1 MPRRK
6 PSPKQGTRGT
16 AKTRKMQR
24 NLADHI
30 LAMTDQYTV
39 ASGAEATGLTPND
52 IKNLRVGNMPSLR
65 ILVALVKTLRYTP
78 SSLIAKGP
86 PKMLAKGVSVRGAQ
100 ERLIKARIMKIS
112 QDESPA
118 ELAKRTGL
126 SIASIYQFRTKA
138 ANVGLHSY
146 LAFVAAGFSADEL
159 LLGLK
164 KKK

>member
-16 AKTRKMQR
+16 AKTRQMQR

-30 LAMTDQYTV
+30 LSMTDDYTV
-39 ASGAEATGLTPND
+39 ATGAEATGLTPND

-78 SSLIAKGP
+78 GTLIAKGA
-86 PKMLAKGVSVRGAQ
+86 PKKLSKGASVRGAQ
-100 ERLIKARIMKIS
+100 ERLIKTRIMKIS
-112 QDESPA
+112 QGEPPA
-118 ELAKRTGL
+118 DLAKKTGL
-126 SIASIYQFRTKA
+126 SIASIYQFRTKT

-146 LAFVAAGFSADEL
+146 LAFVVAGYDADEL
-159 LLGLK
+159 MLGAK
-164 KKK
+164 K

>member
-16 AKTRKMQR
+16 AKTRRMQR

-30 LAMTDQYTV
+30 LAMTDEYTV

-65 ILVALVKTLRYTP
+65 ILVALVKALRY
-78 SSLIAKGP
+78 SAASLIEKGAP
-86 PKMLAKGVSVRGAQ
+86 VPLPKGTSVRGAQ
-100 ERLIKARIMKIS
+100 ERLIKARIMKIA

-118 ELAKRTGL
+118 DLAKRTGL
-126 SIASIYQFRTKA
+126 SIASIYQFRSKT
-138 ANVGLHSY
+138 ANIGLHSY

-159 LLGLK
+159 LLGVK
-164 KKK
+164 PKS